1 MKKEEEKPVKKE
13 EKKEVKKEE
22 KKEVKKEEVKK
33 EEEKKEEVKKEIKKE
48 ETKKEVTKK
57 EEKEEVL
64 SVPFPSAV
72 FIPAFARSVQ
82 WMPAA
87 PDQTAESVITLK
99 VTYRRLAVPSQL
111 PADVVNKTMV
121 DSFLPNL
128 LFRLEGR
135 TYAFFCPFNGDGFD
149 LRLAVWRV
157 GAWLSLDGRRWH

>member
-1 MKKEEEKPVKKE
+1 MSGLYTALELPSPHPKE
-13 EKKEVKKEE
+13 
-22 KKEVKKEEVKK
+22 EEVKK
-33 EEEKKEEVKKEIKKE
+33 EVKPVKKE
-48 ETKKEVTKK
+48 ETKKEVKPVKKEETKKEVK

-64 SVPFPSAV
+64 SVPFPSAT
-72 FIPAFARSVQ
+72 FTPAFARSVQ
-82 WMPAA
+82 WVPAA

-99 VTYRRLAVPSQL
+99 VTYKRLAVPSQL

-135 TYAFFCPFNGDGFD
+135 TYAFFCPLSGDGFD

-157 GAWLSLDGRRWH
+157 GAWLSLDGRRWR

>member
-13 EKKEVKKEE
+13 EKKE
-22 KKEVKKEEVKK
+22 EVKKPM
-33 EEEKKEEVKKEIKKE
+33 KKE
-48 ETKKEVTKK
+48 ETKKEVKPVKKEETKKEVRPVK

-64 SVPFPSAV
+64 SVPFPSAT
-72 FIPAFARSVQ
+72 FTPAFARSVQ
-82 WMPAA
+82 WVPAA

-99 VTYRRLAVPSQL
+99 VTYKRLAVPSQL

-135 TYAFFCPFNGDGFD
+135 TYAFFCPLSGDGFD

-157 GAWLSLDGRRWH
+157 GA

>member
-1 MKKEEEKPVKKE
+1 MSGLYTALELPSPHPKEEEV
-13 EKKEVKKEE
+13 
-22 KKEVKKEEVKK
+22 KEEVKP
-33 EEEKKEEVKKEIKKE
+33 VKKE
-48 ETKKEVTKK
+48 ETKKEVKPVKKEETKKEVRPVK

-64 SVPFPSAV
+64 SVPFPSAT
-72 FIPAFARSVQ
+72 FTPAFARSVQ
-82 WMPAA
+82 WVPAA

-99 VTYRRLAVPSQL
+99 VTYKRLAVPSQL

-135 TYAFFCPFNGDGFD
+135 TYAFFCPLSGDGFD

-157 GAWLSLDGRRWH
+157 GAWLSLDGRHWR

>member
-1 MKKEEEKPVKKE
+1 MSGLYTALELPSPHPKEEEVKKEEEKPVKKE
-13 EKKEVKKEE
+13 EKKE
-22 KKEVKKEEVKK
+22 EVKKPM
-33 EEEKKEEVKKEIKKE
+33 KKE
-48 ETKKEVTKK
+48 ETKKEVKPVKKEETKKEVK

-64 SVPFPSAV
+64 SVPFPSAT
-72 FIPAFARSVQ
+72 FTPAFARSVQ
-82 WMPAA
+82 WVPAA

-99 VTYRRLAVPSQL
+99 VTYKRLAVPSQL

-135 TYAFFCPFNGDGFD
+135 TYAFFCPLSGDGFD

-157 GAWLSLDGRRWH
+157 GA

>member
-13 EKKEVKKEE
+13 EKKE
-22 KKEVKKEEVKK
+22 
-33 EEEKKEEVKKEIKKE
+33 EVKKEIKKE
-48 ETKKEVTKK
+48 VKKEVRPVKKEETKKEVKPVKKEETKKEVK

-64 SVPFPSAV
+64 SVPFPSAT
-72 FIPAFARSVQ
+72 FTPAFARSVQ
-82 WMPAA
+82 WVPAA

-99 VTYRRLAVPSQL
+99 VTYKRLAVPSQL
-111 PADVVNKTMV
+111 PADVGNKSVV

-135 TYAFFCPFNGDGFD
+135 KYAFFCPLSGDGFD

-157 GAWLSLDGRRWH
+157 GAWLSLDGRHWR